1 MVEATKRLNDKMEEI
16 TNKLLNSMTIHSI
29 VSMSNEDL
37 LIMKS
42 VCELVKEFEDV
53 FTKQA
58 TIIESQ
64 NVKIDELLRIVKHM
78 PENK

>member
-37 LIMKS
+37 LIMKL
-42 VCELVKEFEDV
+42 VCELVKEFEDA

-64 NVKIDELLRIVKHM
+64 NVKIDELLRIVKHVE
-78 PENK
+78 ENK

>member
-16 TNKLLNSMTIHSI
+16 TNKLLNSMTMHSI
-29 VSMSNEDL
+29 VSMNNEDL

-53 FTKQA
+53 FAKQA

-64 NVKIDELLRIVKHM
+64 NVKIDELLRIVKYM
-78 PENK
+78 AENK

>member
-1 MVEATKRLNDKMEEI
+1 MVEATKRLNEKMEEI
-16 TNKLLNSMTIHSI
+16 TNKLLSTMTMHSI
-29 VSMSNEDL
+29 VSMNNEDL

-78 PENK
+78 SENK

>member
-1 MVEATKRLNDKMEEI
+1 MVEATKRLNEKMEEI
-16 TNKLLNSMTIHSI
+16 TNKLLSSMTMHSI
-29 VSMSNEDL
+29 VSINNEDL
-37 LIMKS
+37 LIMKL

-53 FTKQA
+53 FAKQA

-78 PENK
+78 AENK